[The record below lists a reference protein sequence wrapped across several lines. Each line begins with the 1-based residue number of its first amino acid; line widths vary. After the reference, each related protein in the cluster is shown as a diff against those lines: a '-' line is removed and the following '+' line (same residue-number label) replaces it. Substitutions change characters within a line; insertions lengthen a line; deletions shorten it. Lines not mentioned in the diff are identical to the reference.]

1 MVHGNWSDNQCN
13 WSDTWLSMLL
23 LSRTPCSLSCLE
35 HMPAHAHTH
44 IHTCTHTHMHAC
56 IHTCTY
62 ACMHTHIHTHPR
74 THMHTYTHTH
84 THTHSHTHTH
94 THTHTSN
101 THNTPHALSLSL
113 SLSLSVSLSV
123 CLSLSLCA
131 LLLLFCFW
139 ELVRQN
145 NSLYL
150 WPVADFPPQYIIY
163 AVYNQLM
170 WTPCTQTFHRVQTA
184 SMDRCT
190 EINFIQNWLC
200 YWQRTLS

>member
-84 THTHSHTHTH
+84 THT
-94 THTHTSN
+94 SN
-101 THNTPHALSLSL
+101 THNTPHALSLSV
-113 SLSLSVSLSV
+113 SVCLSV
-123 CLSLSLCA
+123 CLSLSALCCYCFVFENWSNKITA
-131 LLLLFCFW
+131 CTSDQLLI
-139 ELVRQN
+139 
-145 NSLYL
+145 S
-150 WPVADFPPQYIIY
+150 PPQYIIY

-170 WTPCTQTFHRVQTA
+170 
-184 SMDRCT
+184 
-190 EINFIQNWLC
+190 
-200 YWQRTLS
+200 